1 MYGERIKEVREDEYL
16 TQREFAAILGIGQP
30 YLSKIESEQR
40 GLSVELII
48 KICTYFKVTA
58 DYLLGMSDQ

>member
-1 MYGERIKEVREDEYL
+1 MYGQRIKELREEKNL
-16 TQREFAAILGIGQP
+16 TQKQLADILGTKQQ
-30 YLSKIESEQR
+30 YLSRIEREQG